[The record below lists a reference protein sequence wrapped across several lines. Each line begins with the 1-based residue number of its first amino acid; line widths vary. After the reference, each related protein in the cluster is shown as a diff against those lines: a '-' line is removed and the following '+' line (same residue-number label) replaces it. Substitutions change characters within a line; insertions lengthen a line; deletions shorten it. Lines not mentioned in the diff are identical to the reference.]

1 MSYDRRGRIEKL
13 SGKRS
18 ARFMKGRQRRLFTR
32 RDIAKMKKEKPL
44 CKCRNGLRVQWKGLC
59 SRCYAKKSKKVNPEV
74 NRCMCGNRSFKR
86 TKGGPVCRRCYQIEE
101 KL

>member
-32 RDIAKMKKEKPL
+32 RDIAKMKK
-44 CKCRNGLRVQWKGLC
+44 
-59 SRCYAKKSKKVNPEV
+59 SKK
-74 NRCMCGNRSFKR
+74 
-86 TKGGPVCRRCYQIEE
+86 YQLNNEYE
-101 KL
+101 D